1 MELVKT
7 TSFEEFMEEYT
18 ELMSVNENF
27 NSNDNKEIIT
37 ETNQEGSSLD
47 RRDFLKY
54 SALGTA
60 TLIMGATTEE
70 AEAFFPLIIGA
81 IALGASA
88 WASSESIDWRI
99 TIGNGTNRD
108 QKVPSEWELVEE
120 SDYDVL
126 DSESYTFN
134 IPRGK
139 ARTYRNTSLK
149 ANIRRSIYAL
159 IQGNIGGIGT
169 TSPLFRIIGRG

>member
-1 MELVKT
+1 MELIKT
-7 TSFEEFMEEYT
+7 TSFDEFMEEYS

-27 NSNDNKEIIT
+27 NSNANGEIIT

-60 TLIMGATTEE
+60 TLIMGATTEK
-70 AEAFFPLIIGA
+70 AEAFAPLVIGI
-81 IALGASA
+81 IALSA
-88 WASSESIDWRI
+88 TSWASNELIDWEIR
-99 TIGNGTNRD
+99 IGNGSDRD
-108 QKVPSEWELVEE
+108 QKVPSEWEVVDE

-149 ANIRRSIYAL
+149 ASVRRTIHAL
-159 IQGNIGGIGT
+159 IQGNIGGIGVI
-169 TSPLFRIIGRG
+169 SPLFRIVGRG